1 MLRPHAADIAAFM
14 IYAAAL
20 ALSLLLV
27 PERSDTLYVKA
38 DGVEYAYSLSDDGIY
53 SFTGP
58 LGVTE
63 IEIRDGR
70 ARVVSSPCPNGTCVR
85 SGWSDML
92 CCLPNRIIATTGKTG
107 GDVNAVSG

>member
-27 PERSDTLYVKA
+27 PERSDTLYVEA
-38 DGVEYAYSLSDDGIY
+38 DGVEYAYSLSDDGIH

-85 SGWSDML
+85 SGWSGTL
-92 CCLPNRIIATTGKTG
+92 CCLPNRVICTAGNGEG
-107 GDVNAVSG
+107 GVDAISG

>member
-27 PERSDTLYVKA
+27 PERSDTLYVEA

-58 LGVTE
+58 LGETE

-70 ARVVSSPCPNGTCVR
+70 ARVVSSPCPGKTCIE
-85 SGWSDML
+85 SGWSRTL
-92 CCLPNRIIATTGKTG
+92 CCLPNKVIAVVTGDEG
-107 GDVNAVSG
+107 GPDAVSG